1 MIRAISYSE
10 GNTLLDCQ
18 ARWDFRYGDR
28 LAGSSL
34 REKSTPIL
42 LRDGKA
48 WGRAVAALHA
58 DDEYGLANALVELR
72 LALREDSD
80 EQKEAGTYDPD
91 EFERTHTFLGDVLD
105 HYATTTEHLPIE
117 SLEHELLVPL
127 PSRSGKGDSNRYRLQ
142 VFFDGLHTDE
152 AGRIWIVE
160 FKLRKLLSSLELIA
174 GSRQIRY
181 YAWAYRK
188 ATGNDVAGVIV
199 DERLKAAPKPARI
212 LDSGKPSH
220 AKDQMTTPERYIAAC
235 EERDVEPKPETIE
248 SLKGRRWQ
256 QRERIFLTDAEIEE
270 AGTELVSLG
279 QQVAALDGGHVYPVR
294 HPSRARCPGCAF
306 REICTNPNDTE
317 LVEALFDRKPAKRDR
332 EELPA

>member
-1 MIRAISYSE
+1 MSIRAISYSE

-48 WGRAVAALHA
+48 WGRAVATLHA
-58 DDEYGLANALVELR
+58 DDEGEPFDALDE
-72 LALREDSD
+72 ALNEDAE
-80 EQKEAGTYDPD
+80 EQKAAGTFDPD
-91 EFERTHTFLGDVLD
+91 EFVATQAFLRKVLH
-105 HYATTTEHLPIE
+105 HYEDTTDPLPIE

-152 AGRIWIVE
+152 GGRTWIVE
-160 FKLRKLLSSLELIA
+160 FKLRKQLSSLELIA
-174 GSRQIRY
+174 NSRQIRY

-220 AKDQMTTPERYIAAC
+220 AKDQMTTPERYRAAC

-306 REICTNPNDTE
+306 RDICTNPTDTE
-317 LVEALFDRKPAKRDR
+317 LVEALFDRVPAKRDR